1 MKKIKHFFLA
11 FVPLILAT
19 IIQYFAV
26 FFAMGVSGLVEGC
39 QYIFS
44 NSTNFLTAMDDLND
58 FWTTNQFNAYV
69 MVIYASMSIAVFGLW
84 YYMRYEGDYLPNVHR
99 TFHPLTILGVILLVP
114 GMQYLSTYIVNFTAI
129 LFPSWLDTYIDLL
142 ENAGLDDTMTLGMF
156 LYSVV
161 FAPLSEELIFRGV
174 TMRQA
179 KRALPFWAANLLQ
192 AFLFGVFHM
201 NMIQGIYAFCLGLI
215 LGYICEHGGS
225 IYHSILLH
233 MLFNLWAAVISE
245 HISMGDS
252 VFAFMF
258 WFIFAVVMTISGLFV
273 FISGAKKCSLAAVSD
288 NPSEK
293 SNNDYTMNV
302 TNY

>member
-1 MKKIKHFFLA
+1 MKRLKHFFLA
-11 FVPLILAT
+11 FVPIILAT
-19 IIQYFAV
+19 TIQYFAV
-26 FFAMGVSGLVEGC
+26 FFAMGISGLVKSSLYLCSGTSDFFTV
-39 QYIFS
+39 I
-44 NSTNFLTAMDDLND
+44 DDLNNL
-58 FWTTNQFNAYV
+58 WTTNQFNAYV
-69 MVIYASMSIAVFGLW
+69 MVIYAAMTIVVFGLW
-84 YYMRYEGDYLPNVHR
+84 YYMRYEGNYLPDVHR
-99 TFHPLTILGVILLVP
+99 TFHPLTFLGIILLVP
-114 GMQYLSTYIVNFTAI
+114 GMQYMSTYIVNFTAA
-129 LFPSWLDTYIDLL
+129 LFPSWLETYMDIL
-142 ENAGLDDTMTLGMF
+142 ENAGLDTTMTLGMF

-174 TMRQA
+174 TLRQA
-179 KRALPFWAANLLQ
+179 KRALSFRAANLLQ

-258 WFIFAVVMTISGLFV
+258 WFVFAIVMTISGLFT
-273 FISGAKKCSLAAVSD
+273 FIAGVRKC
-288 NPSEK
+288 NPA
-293 SNNDYTMNV
+293 

>member
-1 MKKIKHFFLA
+1 MKRFKHFLLA
-11 FVPLILAT
+11 FVPIILAT
-19 IIQYFAV
+19 TIQYLAV
-26 FFAMGVSGLVEGC
+26 FFAMGVSGLVKVSWCFGSKTTDFFRV
-39 QYIFS
+39 I
-44 NSTNFLTAMDDLND
+44 DDLND
-58 FWTTNQFNAYV
+58 FWMTNQFNAYL
-69 MVIYASMSIAVFGLW
+69 MVIYAAMSIVVFGLW
-84 YYMRYEGDYLPNVHR
+84 YYMRYEGNYLPDVRR
-99 TFHPLTILGVILLVP
+99 TFHPLTVLGIILLVP
-114 GMQYLSTYIVNFTAI
+114 GMQYLSTYIVNFTAA
-129 LFPSWLDTYIDLL
+129 LFPSWLETYMDLL
-142 ENAGLDDTMTLGMF
+142 ENAGLDDVMTLGMF

-174 TMRQA
+174 TLRQA
-179 KRALPFWAANLLQ
+179 KRVLPFWATNLLQ

-258 WFIFAVVMTISGLFV
+258 WFVFAIVMTISGLFT
-273 FISGAKKCSLAAVSD
+273 FIAGVRKC
-288 NPSEK
+288 NPA
-293 SNNDYTMNV
+293 